1 MSLRTAAW
9 LAWGLWGLAVSLS
22 GLALALQILNW
33 SSGIA
38 TPLLTGL
45 GTALL
50 TLWILAFPTVGALIA
65 ARQPSHPLG
74 WTFCTLGV
82 GFAVVGTSWG
92 YATYALVIAPGSLP
106 GGEVMAW
113 LSVWPRP
120 GLGMLAVLLPQLVF
134 PDGRLPSRRWRPVA
148 WLFMAE
154 LIVLPTA
161 LALQPGPLQF
171 SPVIVLPAVA
181 NPFGVRGPAG
191 EALRLV
197 TVGAWVSW
205 RCSRSR
211 PPRPS

>member
-22 GLALALQILNW
+22 GVALALQILNW

-50 TLWILAFPTVGALIA
+50 TVAMLAFPTVGALIA
-65 ARQPSHPLG
+65 ARRPTHPLG
-74 WTFCTLGV
+74 WTFCALGI
-82 GFAVVGTSWG
+82 GFAIVGTSWG

-148 WLFMAE
+148 
-154 LIVLPTA
+154 
-161 LALQPGPLQF
+161 
-171 SPVIVLPAVA
+171 
-181 NPFGVRGPAG
+181 
-191 EALRLV
+191 
-197 TVGAWVSW
+197 
-205 RCSRSR
+205 
-211 PPRPS
+211 